1 MDKSTSFLGKPYHY
15 LLIFVIIPLADF
27 IYKQYFRATLMQFIL
42 VVLLPSANSLIRILL
57 VRLPFPLIYFSNG
70 RGPRVQRGKC
80 GKKRETGSW
89 KNSQRSVQTQQLASR
104 VYLVK
109 LLSLH
114 GFFKWVCVLVCSCD
128 VCVGEGEQ
136 RAQ

>member
-1 MDKSTSFLGKPYHY
+1 M
-15 LLIFVIIPLADF
+15 
-27 IYKQYFRATLMQFIL
+27 RE
-42 VVLLPSANSLIRILL
+42 
-57 VRLPFPLIYFSNG
+57 
-70 RGPRVQRGKC
+70 
-80 GKKRETGSW
+80 KRETGSW

-136 RAQ
+136 RERSNSRVLERLILYIDVDGISFSEWRNCEGEFEKWVVRRERGQQLCCMCALQKIVILHCEITS

>member
-15 LLIFVIIPLADF
+15 LLIFLIIPLADF

-80 GKKRETGSW
+80 GAG
-89 KNSQRSVQTQQLASR
+89 N
-104 VYLVK
+104 
-109 LLSLH
+109 
-114 GFFKWVCVLVCSCD
+114 
-128 VCVGEGEQ
+128 GELEK
-136 RAQ
+136 